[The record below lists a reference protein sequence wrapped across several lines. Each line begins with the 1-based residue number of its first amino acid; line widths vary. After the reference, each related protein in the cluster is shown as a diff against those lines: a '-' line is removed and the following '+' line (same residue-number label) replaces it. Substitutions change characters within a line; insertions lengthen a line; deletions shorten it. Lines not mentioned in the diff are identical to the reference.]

1 MQKISALKSKTLCTR
16 THADGVQSGACSHT
30 CGSELSS
37 VIFKWWEILL
47 TQKEEA
53 LHLENGSLDVAE
65 TLYSCE
71 EFH

>member
-1 MQKISALKSKTLCTR
+1 MQKTSALKSKDLCTR
-16 THADGVQSGACSHT
+16 THADGGQGGACSHT
-30 CGSELSS
+30 RGFELSS

-47 TQKEEA
+47 AQKGEA
-53 LHLENGSLDVAE
+53 LHLEKGSLDVAE